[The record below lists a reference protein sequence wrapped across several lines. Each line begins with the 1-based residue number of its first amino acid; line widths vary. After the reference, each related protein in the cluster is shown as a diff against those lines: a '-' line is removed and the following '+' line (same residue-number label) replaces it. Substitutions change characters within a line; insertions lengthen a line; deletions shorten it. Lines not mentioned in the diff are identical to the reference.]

1 MPAKSTAQHCG
12 CLNITFLS
20 KMANSEIKIKMKVLN
35 KSKLK
40 QEKKKYSSGEKIVM
54 RFIYCQWTYSDSS
67 RIFGNG
73 ICCEKISSSNE
84 SLPVEVA
91 IKCASFQ
98 HCTVSELPCFS
109 AIARFCSHISTDYG
123 KIRIISLIL
132 ITNKNPFVIFQKFSY
147 QSNYPNR
154 WCNFQPV
161 SYWFPALL

>member
-1 MPAKSTAQHCG
+1 
-12 CLNITFLS
+12 
-20 KMANSEIKIKMKVLN
+20 
-35 KSKLK
+35 
-40 QEKKKYSSGEKIVM
+40 M

-123 KIRIISLIL
+123 KIGRISLIL

-161 SYWFPALL
+161 SYWFPALLWHHTHELLLFVVLLEHSGAWISRRKLVKGEALLILKNKNKNIRNRIISAD

>member
-1 MPAKSTAQHCG
+1 MPAKSTAQHCS
-12 CLNITFLS
+12 CLNITVLS
-20 KMANSEIKIKMKVLN
+20 KMANSEIKMKMKVLN
-35 KSKLK
+35 ESNQNSNEKNIRVVRKLWW
-40 QEKKKYSSGEKIVM
+40 GIT
-54 RFIYCQWTYSDSS
+54 YCQWTYSDSS

-123 KIRIISLIL
+123 KIRINSLIL

-161 SYWFPALL
+161 SYWFPTLL